1 MVINLA
7 TEECKRA
14 LESVP
19 IGRVALSVDALPAIV
34 PVTFKLIGDSIV
46 FGAMAGS
53 RLARATANS
62 IVAFL
67 ADSYDLDSQSGW
79 WVEVLGPASWIT
91 DPDELSQLRG
101 ELTEPWVTGERLD
114 HAVRIELTEVK
125 GCRIDR

>member
-1 MVINLA
+1 MIINLS
-7 TEECKRA
+7 TEESKRA

-46 FGAMAGS
+46 FGATAGS

-67 ADSYDLDSQSGW
+67 ADSYDLDSRSGW
-79 WVEVLGPASWIT
+79 WVEVLGPASWII
-91 DPDELSQLRG
+91 DPAELSQLRG
-101 ELTEPWVTGERLD
+101 ELTEPWATGDRLD
-114 HAVRIELTEVK
+114 HAIRIELTNVN
-125 GCRIDR
+125 GWRIDR